1 MLRTLRKFSN
11 SILAKVLLGIVVIPF
26 VFWGMGSVFTTGNK
40 NVVVIIDKEKYLI
53 KDFTNF
59 IDMFTESGQVIKS
72 NNIDNLLSLFITEKL
87 VDKEVNSLNIN
98 LSDKSLSK
106 LIKHQKNFKK
116 NNKFSRTEYE
126 KFLIENNLTAVSFEK
141 NFSRQERKKQL
152 LNFISGGL
160 VTPHFLVN
168 SQYDKEKQKRSIHLI
183 NLNDLFKTEINV
195 SETEIENYYK
205 NNESAFEETF
215 KSIKVADL
223 NPNTLIGTDEYNEL
237 FFSKIDEIDNLIASG
252 ERINEIGTNY
262 SLGEIKN
269 YTINKSLKNKN
280 SKMVENLPTNLSRT
294 IFDINY
300 TDKVTILENKDK
312 YYMVEITNTE
322 KIVKPLIDV
331 KNSIIDLLKF
341 EKKKVFIKDF
351 SSKINNNEFSKV
363 DFDNLSKNKNLV
375 VKKDTLSS
383 ISDYKNLNKEIVEQ
397 IYTYK
402 EKEIIIPF
410 DPSLKNN
417 FIIFIDKIEHAS
429 IDKNNKEYNKYVN
442 STQIRLTNSLYM
454 TYDKYIKDKYE
465 IEINYKA
472 LDTVKNYFN

>member
-1 MLRTLRKFSN
+1 
-11 SILAKVLLGIVVIPF
+11 
-26 VFWGMGSVFTTGNK
+26 
-40 NVVVIIDKEKYLI
+40 
-53 KDFTNF
+53 
-59 IDMFTESGQVIKS
+59 
-72 NNIDNLLSLFITEKL
+72 
-87 VDKEVNSLNIN
+87 
-98 LSDKSLSK
+98 
-106 LIKHQKNFKK
+106 
-116 NNKFSRTEYE
+116 
-126 KFLIENNLTAVSFEK
+126 
-141 NFSRQERKKQL
+141 
-152 LNFISGGL
+152 
-160 VTPHFLVN
+160 
-168 SQYDKEKQKRSIHLI
+168 
-183 NLNDLFKTEINV
+183 
-195 SETEIENYYK
+195 
-205 NNESAFEETF
+205 
-215 KSIKVADL
+215 
-223 NPNTLIGTDEYNEL
+223 
-237 FFSKIDEIDNLIASG
+237 
-252 ERINEIGTNY
+252 
-262 SLGEIKN
+262 
-269 YTINKSLKNKN
+269 
-280 SKMVENLPTNLSRT
+280 
-294 IFDINY
+294 
-300 TDKVTILENKDK
+300 
-312 YYMVEITNTE
+312 E